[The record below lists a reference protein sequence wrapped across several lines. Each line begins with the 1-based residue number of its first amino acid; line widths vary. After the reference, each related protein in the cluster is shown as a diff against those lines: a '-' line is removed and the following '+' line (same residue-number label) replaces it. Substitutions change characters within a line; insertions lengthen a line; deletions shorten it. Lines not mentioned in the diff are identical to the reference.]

1 VFLTYMTREL
11 RGRARQAVIAVLGLA
26 VGAGLLITSSA
37 ASDGATNAYAAVL
50 HTLSH
55 QHDQASAATG
65 SLRLYLNMTRRLGT
79 VTSIAVLI
87 AASGQTAVF
96 TVTAVSRRVPEFG
109 TLKALG
115 WRGSRIA
122 GQVMAE
128 SAVTGVIGGAAGA
141 VLGYAG
147 AALIDLAAPRL
158 SAPAGSRIVS
168 AAVSAPV
175 TIGVLM
181 LAVAI
186 SVAGGILA
194 GALGGWRA
202 ARLPPLPRWPVQI
215 KQIGREAVHATCDVP
230 ASVGRAPSCECWRP
244 CYVHDPRGSAEPAR
258 RCCTGSAA
266 CASAGRSATT
276 STRPS

>member
-11 RGRARQAVIAVLGLA
+11 RGRARQAVVTALGLA

-37 ASDGATNAYAAVL
+37 ASDGVTNAYAAVL
-50 HTLSH
+50 HTLSQ

-65 SLRLYLNMTRRLGT
+65 SLRLYLNMTRSLSK
-79 VTSIAVLI
+79 VAAIAVLI
-87 AASGQTAVF
+87 AAFGQAAVF
-96 TVTAVSRRVPEFG
+96 TMAAVNRRVPEFG

-115 WRGSRIA
+115 WRSSRIA

-181 LAVAI
+181 LTVAIAVAGR
-186 SVAGGILA
+186 VLA

-202 ARLPPLPRWPVQI
+202 ARL
-215 KQIGREAVHATCDVP
+215 
-230 ASVGRAPSCECWRP
+230 RP
-244 CYVHDPRGSAEPAR
+244 TAAMAR
-258 RCCTGSAA
+258 
-266 CASAGRSATT
+266 
-276 STRPS
+276 PD